1 MLIFNYLRYEKLK
14 YYLYYPFPKSGK
26 EFYEKM
32 RVIDELEKSFPTL
45 DLTEIRILLQIHE
58 TPGCSIRELAE
69 ILQLDP
75 KAVQLKIAVLA
86 SGRKRKSR
94 REPPRNGV
102 PVLRSIRRRGRACGL
117 VAEERNL
124 ADKRKRSL
132 STTPRGAV
140 IAEKLMTLTS
150 KREGN

>member
-1 MLIFNYLRYEKLK
+1 MLIFNYLRYGKLK

-69 ILQLDP
+69 ILKLDP

-86 SGRKRKSR
+86 SGRKRSEPQLPHR
-94 REPPRNGV
+94 RK
-102 PVLRSIRRRGRACGL
+102 RRIGHAWGL
-117 VAEERNL
+117 IAEERNL

-132 STTPRGAV
+132 ATTPRGAEL
-140 IAEKLMTLTS
+140 AEKLMTLT
-150 KREGN
+150 EG